1 MHDVH
6 VGKRFKFPLV
16 RHGLV
21 EGTDT
26 SHQKQL
32 NDKGVDFLHVIHA
45 ILEIGSKLVE
55 QGPPIGTLAALRE
68 ERVRQI
74 PVPEQNSGIQF
85 QDWGMPERCQV
96 LISECMQLRI
106 FDVEHGDSILIL
118 SNKNEAVLVDCG
130 WNHTTG
136 WRVSD
141 GLAKQG
147 FGIRRKLHHVIITH
161 PDQDHV
167 ADLPNVLEKLKP
179 VHVWQHPQLYLKNIS
194 ELKATLSQAQS
205 AYLASRK
212 STAELQPRE
221 ASRQFRTMEL
231 HQFYLPVG
239 SVRDVNDLSL
249 VTFLKEDGFT
259 VCLPG
264 DLNAR
269 GWRLHLQN
277 KAFQYWLRE
286 TNLFFASHHG
296 RMSGYLDKVFE
307 YLSPK
312 LIAISDKE
320 QTKGRT
326 VTQRAPY
333 TDHSRGVKMK
343 DGSFR
348 RVLTTR
354 GDGRIKIVVKD
365 GNWEISTSRMES
377 TNKGGQR

>member
-1 MHDVH
+1 INSQGWVVPSYSQADN
-6 VGKRFKFPLV
+6 VGV
-16 RHGLV
+16 M
-21 EGTDT
+21 D
-26 SHQKQL
+26 
-32 NDKGVDFLHVIHA
+32 I
-45 ILEIGSKLVE
+45 
-55 QGPPIGTLAALRE
+55 
-68 ERVRQI
+68 
-74 PVPEQNSGIQF
+74 
-85 QDWGMPERCQV
+85 
-96 LISECMQLRI
+96 RI
-106 FDVEHGDSILIL
+106 FDVEHGDCILIL
-118 SNKNEAVLVDCG
+118 SSKNEAVLVDCG

-147 FGIRRKLHHVIITH
+147 FGSRRKLHHVIITH

-167 ADLPNVLEKLKP
+167 ADLPNVLETLKP
-179 VHVWQHPQLYLKNIS
+179 IHVWQHPQLYLKNIAD
-194 ELKATLSQAQS
+194 LKATLSLAQS

-212 STAELQPRE
+212 STTELQPLE

-286 TNLFFASHHG
+286 TNLFIASHHG

-333 TDHSRGVKMK
+333 TDHTRGVKMK

-354 GDGRIKIVVKD
+354 GDGRIRIVVKD
-365 GNWEISTSRMES
+365 GKWEVETSRSQTSYSKPYSNSKE
-377 TNKGGQR
+377 KP